1 MAIIDDGSVGLN
13 ISVNCFL
20 VHAVFAACD
29 VTRGVERERD
39 TTKGIFDFAITTCL
53 LYFGDEMTFGFETH
67 LSLFIGVFAG
77 VKNSINL
84 DIVRV
89 EGFLIAEV
97 EHVA

>member
-29 VTRGVERERD
+29 VTRGVERD
-39 TTKGIFDFAITTCL
+39 TTIHQEGIFDFAITTCL
-53 LYFGDEMTFGFETH
+53 LYFYFGFKTH
-67 LSLFIGVFAG
+67 LSLFISVLAG

-84 DIVRV
+84 DIVGV
-89 EGFLIAEV
+89 ERFLLAEV